1 MLIIRRATQIIIIVS
16 VSSISISKD
25 AVSTIFRVRAP
36 LFLNSVLNS
45 IESTNLRDKI
55 RMQKKGEKK
64 KKELRFVY
72 KDKGARGGGYYSHRV
87 ENVSA
92 A

>member
-16 VSSISISKD
+16 ASSISISKD

-55 RMQKKGEKK
+55 RMQKKREK

>member
-16 VSSISISKD
+16 ASSISISKD

-55 RMQKKGEKK
+55 RMQKKRGK

-72 KDKGARGGGYYSHRV
+72 KDKGARGGEYYSHRV

>member
-1 MLIIRRATQIIIIVS
+1 
-16 VSSISISKD
+16 
-25 AVSTIFRVRAP
+25 
-36 LFLNSVLNS
+36 
-45 IESTNLRDKI
+45 
-55 RMQKKGEKK
+55 MQKKGEKK